1 MSAFLKWWL
10 LITLTV
16 VGLSIAAYFNFIQF
30 LYAHDLTKLSVAILA
45 LFAATTSVIGY
56 KIWKER
62 DVKKK
67 KYGYDVEWFV
77 SEMMI
82 SLGMIGTV
90 IGFIIM
96 LGSLSDITTFDVSLL
111 QGVLTTMGSGMGVAL
126 YTTLSALVTGVL
138 IALQYFNLENG
149 CEELFSV
156 LNQVS
161 EVSLDNSL

>member
-45 LFAATTSVIGY
+45 LFAATSSVIGY
-56 KIWKER
+56 KLWKER

-90 IGFIIM
+90 IGFIYM
-96 LGSLSDITTFDVSLL
+96 LYSVFSSLNIADTLAVQQSLGKMA
-111 QGVLTTMGSGMGVAL
+111 QGMGTALLTT
-126 YTTLSALVTGVL
+126 LVGLVSSVL
-138 IALQYFNLENG
+138 IKSQLIMVEN
-149 CEELFSV
+149 ERKV
-156 LNQVS
+156 
-161 EVSLDNSL
+161 

>member
-90 IGFIIM
+90 IGFIYM
-96 LGSLSDITTFDVSLL
+96 LYSVLSSLNITDTLAVQQSLGKMA
-111 QGVLTTMGSGMGVAL
+111 QGMGTALLTT
-126 YTTLSALVTGVL
+126 LVGLVS
-138 IALQYFNLENG
+138 
-149 CEELFSV
+149 SV
-156 LNQVS
+156 LVKSQLVMVENERKV
-161 EVSLDNSL
+161 

>member
-45 LFAATTSVIGY
+45 LFAATSSVIGY
-56 KIWKER
+56 KLWKER
-62 DVKKK
+62 GVKKK

-90 IGFIIM
+90 IGFIYM
-96 LGSLSDITTFDVSLL
+96 LYSVFSSLNITDTMAVQESLGKMA
-111 QGVLTTMGSGMGVAL
+111 QGMGTALLTT
-126 YTTLSALVTGVL
+126 LVGLVS
-138 IALQYFNLENG
+138 
-149 CEELFSV
+149 SV
-156 LNQVS
+156 LVKSQLVMVENERKV
-161 EVSLDNSL
+161 

>member
-1 MSAFLKWWL
+1 MSAFLKWRL

-90 IGFIIM
+90 IGFIYM
-96 LGSLSDITTFDVSLL
+96 LYSVFSSLNIADTLAVQQSLGKMA
-111 QGVLTTMGSGMGVAL
+111 QGMGTALLTT
-126 YTTLSALVTGVL
+126 LVGLVSSVL
-138 IALQYFNLENG
+138 IKSQLVMVEN
-149 CEELFSV
+149 ERKV
-156 LNQVS
+156 
-161 EVSLDNSL
+161 

>member
-56 KIWKER
+56 KLWKER

-90 IGFIIM
+90 IGFIYM
-96 LGSLSDITTFDVSLL
+96 LYSVFSSLNITDTMAVQESLGKMA
-111 QGVLTTMGSGMGVAL
+111 QGMGTALLTT
-126 YTTLSALVTGVL
+126 LVGLVSSVL
-138 IALQYFNLENG
+138 IKSQLVMVEN
-149 CEELFSV
+149 ERKV
-156 LNQVS
+156 
-161 EVSLDNSL
+161 